1 MKKSEQSHLLDL
13 HRNFGCDVDYLLEM
27 VVNNVVVE
35 VVDYLVENVADHL
48 FEEDD

>member
-27 VVNNVVVE
+27 VVNNVVGE
-35 VVDYLVENVADHL
+35 FVDYLVENVADHL